1 MEAGKIWGTLD
12 PFVEGGEIMGRGV
25 ANVGFLDALLAR
37 DPFDAYH
44 FFLPDQRTGETVEA
58 HLQRSRSQLL
68 KQGRVRIATRLELPQ
83 ALRTNEFHCFHLSD
97 CINYPP
103 HLARLRNALARN
115 IFPITGVTH
124 SLSYPRYGAE
134 FLAHLWPGC
143 TPRDAVVAT
152 SRAGREVVLGYF
164 DSLRDQYHLDPKK
177 FLQPEVARIPLGI
190 DPEAMALPGEQERA
204 AWRKSLGA
212 GPETVV
218 LLVFSRLSHSSK
230 MDLLPVFRMLQ
241 RLAGE
246 GLPLDRFQLVLAGWM
261 RPEEE
266 YPATLRELA
275 RNMGLSLVLEP
286 CPDDD
291 LKRELFGAADIF
303 LSPAD
308 NLQETFGLSL
318 LEAGLAGLP
327 AVASD
332 FDGYRDIVEHGV
344 TGLLVPTLA
353 PAETE
358 TADALARVWFDNQH
372 HLLMAQ
378 QTVVDVAALAQSVG
392 ALTRDPEMRLSMGR
406 AARERVLAQFA
417 WPVVIQSY
425 VDLWEELAARP
436 VDQDQEQLRSVR
448 HPAHTDYGR
457 VFAAYPT
464 ESYDP
469 ALTVVWSRT
478 GQAVYRGREGVV
490 VHGGL
495 AAFVREFVVGKIP
508 FLARH
513 PIAMEALAERIRELE
528 PSPGESAMSQMSMEE
543 ARCHVLWALKHDLL
557 ERDGKEVL

>member
-1 MEAGKIWGTLD
+1 
-12 PFVEGGEIMGRGV
+12 MGRGV
-25 ANVGFLDALLAR
+25 ANAGFLDALLAR

-44 FFLPDQRTGETVEA
+44 FFLPDKKTGETVKA
-58 HLQRSRSQLL
+58 HLQRSRPQLL
-68 KQGRVRIATRLELPQ
+68 EQGRVRIATRLELPQ
-83 ALRTNEFHCFHLSD
+83 ALRINEYHCFHLSD

-115 IFPITGVTH
+115 LFSITSVTH
-124 SLSYPRYGAE
+124 SLSYPRYAAE

-164 DSLRDQYHLDPKK
+164 DLLRDQYHLDPKK
-177 FLQPEVARIPLGI
+177 NPQPEVVRIPLGI

-204 AWRKSLGA
+204 AWRDSLGA
-212 GPETVV
+212 GVETVV

-261 RPEEE
+261 RAEEE

-275 RNMGLSLVLEP
+275 RNMGLSLALES
-286 CPDDD
+286 CPDDTR
-291 LKRELFGAADIF
+291 KKELFGAADIF

-327 AVASD
+327 VVASD
-332 FDGYRDIVEHGV
+332 FDGYRDIVKHGV
-344 TGLLVPTLA
+344 TGLLAPTLA

-378 QTVVDVAALAQSVG
+378 QTVVDVAALARSVG
-392 ALTRDPEMRLSMGR
+392 SLARDPEMRLSMGR
-406 AARERVLAQFA
+406 AARERVLTQFT
-417 WPVVIQSY
+417 WPVVIQEY

-436 VDQDQEQLRSVR
+436 ADQERVRRVR
-448 HPAHTDYGR
+448 HPGHADYGR

-495 AAFVREFVVGKIP
+495 AAFVRESVVGKIP

-513 PIAMEALAERIRELE
+513 PITVEALAERIRELE
-528 PSPGESAMSQMSMEE
+528 SSPGKSAMSSMSPMSMEE

-557 ERDGKEVL
+557 ERDRKEAS